1 MARVALE
8 RAIEPGWGDEV
19 FEEPRQ
25 RQYPRELLLSTVV
38 EWVSLVSL
46 GPRPSL
52 HAAAK
57 QAGHLPVIEP
67 MAGTPSLPA
76 SEKRLAPCAST
87 EVLRCQATRWQSTTR
102 TAHRL
107 STTSASPARVRQCSS
122 VASRC

>member
-57 QAGHLPVIEP
+57 QAGPLPVIEP

-87 EVLRCQATRWQSTTR
+87 EVLRSQATRWQSTTR

-107 STTSASPARVRQCSS
+107 STTSAIPARVRRCS
-122 VASRC
+122 